1 MYGVKLFR
9 DVSLLVHVAD
19 NPKLPNS
26 SFSLSEKRVA
36 LSFFLIL
43 KKTEGVG
50 IFSFFLLEFSL
61 FFAAVVFGL
70 GRRVA

>member
-26 SFSLSEKRVA
+26 SFSLSEKGSLF
-36 LSFFLIL
+36 LSF
-43 KKTEGVG
+43 
-50 IFSFFLLEFSL
+50 
-61 FFAAVVFGL
+61 
-70 GRRVA
+70 